1 MTAGDDDVRV
11 GRVRLDRPR
20 PIFVRFSAFVAV
32 AIAAQAS
39 AALPPGPHDPAF
51 YWASTGVLALVA
63 ASMFLPWAR
72 LPRWAVLVT
81 TLAYLS
87 SVCLLLISGGT
98 NPSVPSTAG
107 GLSALVLLPVV
118 GIALSYPR
126 AYSVVVVVAAMVT
139 LTAAGIVAQSS
150 EATNVRRLLLWTAVS
165 VVITTAIY
173 GLRGRLEGKVRDS
186 DELARLGRLM
196 NAATQSLTSRRDP
209 KEVMVEG
216 TKIMAELAGGE
227 CSRSVYLRVRDDVVM
242 HEAVT
247 DEMRWKPTSHLLRDN
262 PYVRQVWETKRP
274 LLAEIDR
281 TSIGPTL
288 RSVVVEANL
297 SHAVWIP
304 IAPEGELHGIISV
317 ASRGA
322 PISEDAFAR
331 CRALGH
337 VVELALGNALAH
349 HELEIQA
356 NTDVLT
362 GLANRRGL
370 DLYLQSDRQGGATAI
385 LVMDVDGL
393 KAVNDTHGHAA
404 CDRMLVG
411 VARAASA
418 VLRGGDLLARTGG
431 DEFVAVV
438 NDADDLDAHRVAER
452 ITAAVGKVTVQ
463 GVHADVSIGFAS
475 CTDGK
480 LDRTRQLAD
489 EAMYRAKAGRPLR
502 TQRDRPRLGLLQR
515 T

>member
-1 MTAGDDDVRV
+1 MAAGDEHVSV
-11 GRVRLDRPR
+11 GLHRRPM
-20 PIFVRFSAFVAV
+20 FVRFSAFVAV
-32 AIAAQAS
+32 AVAAQAS
-39 AALPPGPHDPAF
+39 GALPPGPHDPVF
-51 YWASTGVLALVA
+51 YWASTGVLALVV

-81 TLAYLS
+81 TLAYLA

-98 NPSVPSTAG
+98 NPGVPSSAG

-126 AYSVVVVVAAMVT
+126 SYSVVVVAAAMAS
-139 LTAAGIVAQSS
+139 LTAAGIVAQSG

-165 VVITTAIY
+165 VVITAAIY

-196 NAATQSLTSRRDP
+196 SGATQSLTSRRDP
-209 KEVMVEG
+209 KEVVVEG
-216 TKIMAELAGGE
+216 TQVMADMAGSE
-227 CSRSVYLRVRDDVVM
+227 CSRSVYLRVHDDIVVQ
-242 HEAVT
+242 EAVADDLGST
-247 DEMRWKPTSHLLRDN
+247 PTSYLLRDN
-262 PYVRQVWETKRP
+262 PYVRQVLETKQP
-274 LLAEIDR
+274 LLAEIDLTR
-281 TSIGPTL
+281 IGPTL
-288 RSVVVEANL
+288 RTIVVEAGL
-297 SHAVWIP
+297 THAVWIP
-304 IAPEGELHGIISV
+304 VAPEGELHGIISV
-317 ASRGA
+317 ARRGT
-322 PISEDAFAR
+322 PISEDSFAR
-331 CRALGH
+331 CRALGN

-356 NTDVLT
+356 NSDALT

-370 DLYLQSDRQGGATAI
+370 DLYLQSDRPQGATAI
-385 LVMDVDGL
+385 LVMDIDGL
-393 KAVNDTHGHAA
+393 KAVNDTYGHAA
-404 CDRMLVG
+404 GDRMLIG

-438 NDADDLDAHRVAER
+438 NNADELDAHRVADR
-452 ITAAVGKVTVQ
+452 ITAAVGRVNIQ
-463 GVHADVSIGFAS
+463 GAPADVSIGFAS

-480 LDRTRQLAD
+480 FDRTRQLAD
-489 EAMYRAKAGRPLR
+489 EAMYRAKAGRPPR
-502 TQRDRPRLGLLQR
+502 GHRDHLKLGLLQK

>member
-1 MTAGDDDVRV
+1 MAAGDDDVSLGLQR
-11 GRVRLDRPR
+11 RRPM
-20 PIFVRFSAFVAV
+20 FVRFSAFVAV
-32 AIAAQAS
+32 AVAAQAS
-39 AALPPGPHDPAF
+39 GALPPGPHDPAV
-51 YWASTGVLALVA
+51 YWASTGVLALVV

-72 LPRWAVLVT
+72 LPRWAILVT
-81 TLAYLS
+81 TLAYLT
-87 SVCLLLISGGT
+87 SVCLLLVSGGT
-98 NPSVPSTAG
+98 DPSVPSTAG

-118 GIALSYPR
+118 GIALTYPR
-126 AYSVVVVVAAMVT
+126 LYSVVVVAAAMVS

-165 VVITTAIY
+165 VVITAGIY

-196 NAATQSLTSRRDP
+196 SGATQSLTSRRDP
-209 KEVMVEG
+209 KEVIVEG
-216 TKIMAELAGGE
+216 TQVMADLAGSV
-227 CSRSVYLRVRDDVVM
+227 CSRSVYLRVHDEVVVQ
-242 HEAVT
+242 EAVA
-247 DEMRWKPTSHLLRDN
+247 DEAASTPTSYPLRDN
-262 PYVRQVWETKRP
+262 PYVRQVLETKRP
-274 LLAEIDR
+274 VLAEIDR
-281 TSIGPTL
+281 TTIGPTL
-288 RSVVVEANL
+288 RSLVEEANL
-297 SHAVWIP
+297 THAAWIP
-304 IAPEGELHGIISV
+304 IAPEGALHGVICV
-317 ASRGA
+317 ASRGT

-331 CRALGH
+331 YRALGN

-349 HELEIQA
+349 HDLEIQA
-356 NTDVLT
+356 NTDALT

-370 DLYLQSDRQGGATAI
+370 DLYLQSDRSRGLTAV
-385 LVMDVDGL
+385 LVMDIDGL

-404 CDRMLVG
+404 GDHMLVG

-438 NDADDLDAHRVAER
+438 NDADDLDARRVAER
-452 ITAAVGKVTVQ
+452 ITAAVGRVNVQ

-475 CTDGK
+475 STDGK
-480 LDRTRQLAD
+480 FDRTRQLAD

-502 TQRDRPRLGLLQR
+502 AQRERPRLGLLQR